1 MFFAK
6 TLRCLGKCFWDCI
19 DGFTMCYHVLP
30 SPAKPQTFRTE
41 FSEEKS
47 LDLLLQW
54 LLMPDSLVQQALSV
68 RAPLCCWADFRG
80 TGLGD
85 ELEKLLKCL
94 HSLELKVERLYLAAN
109 NITQRPG
116 SGGG

>member
-1 MFFAK
+1 MYHVFPK
-6 TLRCLGKCFWDCI
+6 ELG
-19 DGFTMCYHVLP
+19 CYHVLP

-85 ELEKLLKCL
+85 EELEKLLKCL
-94 HSLELKVERLYLAAN
+94 RSLELKVERLYLAAN